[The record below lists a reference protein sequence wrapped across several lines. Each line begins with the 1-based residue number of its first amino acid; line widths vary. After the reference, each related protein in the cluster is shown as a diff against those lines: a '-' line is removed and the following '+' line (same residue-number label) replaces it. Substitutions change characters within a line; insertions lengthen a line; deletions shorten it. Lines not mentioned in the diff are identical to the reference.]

1 LKRGTCHP
9 LWHRLDIDFVS
20 DQSDTGR
27 LSAYTCGSTASTA
40 YTSGIAAV
48 DALVACQ
55 QARDAVLESG

>member
-1 LKRGTCHP
+1 LERGTCHT
-9 LWHRLDIDFVS
+9 LWHRLDLDFVS
-20 DQSDTGR
+20 DDSNAGR

-55 QARDAVLESG
+55 QAGDAVLKSG

>member
-1 LKRGTCHP
+1 
-9 LWHRLDIDFVS
+9 LWHRLDLDFVS
-20 DQSDTGR
+20 DDSNAGR